1 MQLPT
6 FALFVCWLGIPA
18 ANPASPVTPA
28 QRLWEQG
35 QQAMLDGQVDVAVQY
50 YQKCLQLEPKLA
62 RTYLSMAAAF
72 LEKGQDRTAA
82 TWMARYLEHQPDHHL
97 VRCHYAELLIR
108 LKQPAQARQQ
118 LERFVADIQDET
130 ELADQHL
137 VRSHSRLMDIAALEQ
152 DEYAEHLHRGIGLFV
167 LACQRAELPEPE
179 GTLSTEGLLCQA
191 AGELTAARMQCPEEA
206 RASWYL
212 FQTWKHLAQQQ
223 PALKALRQ
231 AEEAA
236 PFSYLTPAEQ
246 RDLQLAWRQCQSER
260 GGK

>member
-1 MQLPT
+1 MHLPT
-6 FALFVCWLGIPA
+6 VALLVCWLGLPTASPLPA
-18 ANPASPVTPA
+18 ASQT

-35 QQAMLDGQVDVAVQY
+35 QQAMLDGHVDQAIEC
-50 YQKCLQLEPKLA
+50 YQKCLSQDPKLA
-62 RTYLSMAAAF
+62 RTYLSLAAAF
-72 LEKGQDRTAA
+72 LEKGQDQTAA
-82 TWMARYLEHQPDHHL
+82 LWMARYLEHQPDHYM

-108 LKQPAQARQQ
+108 LNQPAQARLQ

-137 VRSHSRLMDIAALEQ
+137 VRSHSRLMEIAAQEQ

-167 LACQRAELPEPE
+167 LACQRSELPEPE
-179 GTLSTEGLLCQA
+179 GELSTEGLLCQA
-191 AGELTAARMQCPEEA
+191 AGELTMARTQCPEEA